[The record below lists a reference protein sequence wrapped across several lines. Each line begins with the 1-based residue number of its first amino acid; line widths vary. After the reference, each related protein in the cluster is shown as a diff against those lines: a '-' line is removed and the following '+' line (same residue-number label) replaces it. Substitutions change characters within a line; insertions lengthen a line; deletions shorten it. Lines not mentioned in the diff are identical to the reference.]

1 MNARQSKD
9 TKVLNKFRNLV
20 DERKAIAKSKLPPR
34 QKKEQDPVK
43 VAEKAARYEAF
54 LEAKAQKKY
63 RRNA

>member
-9 TKVLNKFRNLV
+9 TKALNKFRDLV
-20 DERKAIAKSKLPPR
+20 EQRKAVAKSKLPPR

-54 LEAKAQKKY
+54 LEAKAQKKL

>member
-1 MNARQSKD
+1 MNARQSKN
-9 TKVLNKFRNLV
+9 TKALNKFRNLV

-54 LEAKAQKKY
+54 LEAKAAKKY